1 MSKYKL
7 SVIIPTFNTGVFLHE
22 SLGSI
27 INQSIG
33 FENVEVILV
42 DDKSSDP
49 LTLSIIDDY
58 VSKYSN
64 IKVIYLEENSG
75 FPGRPRNVGIDASTS
90 DYVIVMDHDDSYE
103 IDAFE
108 HLYNTITKENA
119 DVVICN
125 FNQVFKD
132 GSIPFKSL
140 FGDVSSIKVENIEEN
155 KKLLQIPAAIWTRLF
170 RKSFLK
176 KHNIRFLEGMLA
188 EDVYV
193 GVNSLLNA
201 KGIVYL
207 NSYYGYNYKTRDTAE
222 DKSTIHIRNKK
233 YIDAILNGFLNI
245 SSMIEEQNKE
255 KYSDDIFKPHLT
267 SWLYTIVLS
276 NTNKEER
283 KQLFKKASN
292 LYKKRYVDDPYFK
305 GRYNK
310 LVNYILNNQFDQA
323 VNESIKL
330 QSIEENMNVKLV
342 NEIKENNKLINK
354 TKNKFKKSLKK
365 IFKN

>member
-119 DVVICN
+119 DM
-125 FNQVFKD
+125 
-132 GSIPFKSL
+132 
-140 FGDVSSIKVENIEEN
+140 VSSNYFEEYKNIKE
-155 KKLLQIPAAIWTRLF
+155 
-170 RKSFLK
+170 
-176 KHNIRFLEGMLA
+176 KHTYIFGPDFDKIKISSIDEDLRFL
-188 EDVYV
+188 
-193 GVNSLLNA
+193 
-201 KGIVYL
+201 
-207 NSYYGYNYKTRDTAE
+207 T
-222 DKSTIHIRNKK
+222 
-233 YIDAILNGFLNI
+233 
-245 SSMIEEQNKE
+245 
-255 KYSDDIFKPHLT
+255 
-267 SWLYTIVLS
+267 
-276 NTNKEER
+276 
-283 KQLFKKASN
+283 
-292 LYKKRYVDDPYFK
+292 
-305 GRYNK
+305 
-310 LVNYILNNQFDQA
+310 
-323 VNESIKL
+323 
-330 QSIEENMNVKLV
+330 
-342 NEIKENNKLINK
+342 
-354 TKNKFKKSLKK
+354 
-365 IFKN
+365 